1 MQQELQGLHGMK
13 ELEKHFERLGVWSLF
28 ATIAA
33 TRDEKQLSGFVFIWG
48 LWCNCLLTEVV
59 VFAGFSVHV
68 AIMFC

>member
-1 MQQELQGLHGMK
+1 
-13 ELEKHFERLGVWSLF
+13 
-28 ATIAA
+28 
-33 TRDEKQLSGFVFIWG
+33 LSGFVFIRG